1 MTVCEMN
8 KPFTP
13 RDIKSLSSTKEL
25 VYTNAERF
33 GDKPLYIYVE
43 NKEKKT
49 YTYNDNKETFDAF
62 GTALFRLGLN
72 GKAVSLCTEQH
83 PHWIASF
90 LSVIAAGGV
99 IVPLDRELLPE
110 QLAGFIKL
118 TESEAVILS
127 ARELKMLSAELS
139 DMTSVKHIIIIG
151 QDTLPEGF
159 DDERIKTFTSL
170 VEKGKELLASGDT
183 GFLDFERDNR
193 STACILFTSGTTGTS
208 KGVMLSEYN
217 ILFSTVQCC
226 RMVANDDKDVFVSV
240 LPIHHTFALT
250 TNHLSMSYLGGT
262 TFMNDSLKHTFKN
275 ITEVKP
281 TCLILVP
288 LFLETM
294 DKKIWDNIKKQGK
307 EKQVKALM
315 KMSNAMRKTGI
326 DMRKTLFEKILNSFG
341 GNLHHIIVGG
351 APLDPEI
358 IRDFDAFGITV
369 VEGYGI
375 TECCP
380 LISVNPFSKR
390 KIGSAG
396 LVADGLEARIGDP
409 NELGEGEI
417 QVRGGNVFTGYYKN
431 EEATKEAFTEDG
443 WFCTGDIGRI
453 DKDNYIYITGRKKNV
468 IIASNG
474 KNVYPE
480 ELEEYLNKSDIIK
493 EAAVIGRNTADG
505 VVITA
510 LIYPDKDVC
519 GDMDDKELYEKIFSE
534 INLINKGLPTF
545 KHITALEIRDSEFEK
560 TTTRKIKRFLL
571 K

>member
-1 MTVCEMN
+1 MKSKFV
-8 KPFTP
+8 P
-13 RDIKSLSSTKEL
+13 RDYKIPASVREL
-25 VYTNAERF
+25 VYSGAERF
-33 GDKPLYIYVE
+33 GDKPLYLYVE

-49 YTYNDNKETFDAF
+49 YSYNDHKNTFDAF
-62 GTALFRLGLN
+62 GTALFELGLN
-72 GKAVSLCTEQH
+72 GKSVSLCSDQH
-83 PHWIASF
+83 PYWVASF
-90 LSVIAAGGV
+90 LSVIGAGGV
-99 IVPLDRELLPE
+99 IVPLDRELMPD
-110 QLAGFIKL
+110 QLSAFIDM
-118 TESEAVILS
+118 TDSEALIVS
-127 ARELKMLSAELS
+127 SRELKMLSGNLGELS
-139 DMTSVKHIIIIG
+139 KVRYIIIMGPMSDEDKALDSRIVS
-151 QDTLPEGF
+151 F
-159 DDERIKTFTSL
+159 DELTELGSGLI
-170 VEKGKELLASGDT
+170 EKGDRR
-183 GFLDFERDNR
+183 FLDNERDDK
-193 STACILFTSGTTGTS
+193 SLACILFTSGTTGTS

-217 ILFSTVQCC
+217 ILFSVAQCSN
-226 RMVANDDKDVFVSV
+226 MVANDENDVFVSV

-250 TNHLSMSYLGGT
+250 TNHLAMAYIGGT

-294 DKKIWDNIKKQGK
+294 DKKIWDGIKKQGK

-315 KMSNAMRKTGI
+315 KMSNGMRKTGI

-341 GNLHHIIVGG
+341 GNLKYIIVGG
-351 APLDPEI
+351 APIDPEI
-358 IRDFDAFGITV
+358 LRDFDAFGITV

-380 LISVNPFSKR
+380 LISVNPIKWR
-390 KIGSAG
+390 KFGSAG
-396 LVADGLEARIGDP
+396 LVADGLEARIAEP
-409 NELGEGEI
+409 NEYGEGEI

-431 EEATKEAFTEDG
+431 EDATKEAFTEDG
-443 WFCTGDIGRI
+443 WFKTGDIGHI
-453 DKDNYIYITGRKKNV
+453 DKDNFVYITGRKKNV

-480 ELEEYLNKSDIIK
+480 ELEEYLSKCDIIK
-493 EAAVIGRNTADG
+493 EAAVIGRNTESG

-519 GDMDDKELYEKIFSE
+519 GNISDNELYEKIFSE

-545 KHITALEIRDSEFEK
+545 KHITAIEIRDTEFEK

>member
-1 MTVCEMN
+1 MIGLKSKFV
-8 KPFTP
+8 P
-13 RDIKSLSSTKEL
+13 RDFKTQASVKEF
-25 VYTNAERF
+25 VYSCAEKY
-33 GDKPLYIYVE
+33 GDKPLYLYLE
-43 NKEKKT
+43 NKETKS
-49 YTYNDNKETFDAF
+49 YSYNDHKRTFDAF
-62 GTALFRLGLN
+62 GTALFESGLN
-72 GKAVSLCTEQH
+72 GKTVSLCSDQH

-90 LSVIAAGGV
+90 EAVIASGGV
-99 IVPLDRELLPE
+99 IVPLDRELMPD
-110 QLAGFIKL
+110 QLSSFIDL
-118 TESEAVILS
+118 TESEAVIVS
-127 ARELKMLSAELS
+127 SRELKMLCEQLKNLDKVKYIIVIGGLS
-139 DMTSVKHIIIIG
+139 DEDKNT
-151 QDTLPEGF
+151 
-159 DDERIKTFTSL
+159 DERVVSFEEL
-170 VEKGKELLASGDT
+170 VDLGSKLLKNGDRR
-183 GFLDFERDNR
+183 FVDAVRDR
-193 STACILFTSGTTGTS
+193 KALACILFTSGTTGTS

-217 ILFSTVQCC
+217 ILFSIAQCA
-226 RMVANDDKDVFVSV
+226 RMVTNDETDVFVSV

-250 TNHLSMSYLGGT
+250 TNHLSMALIGGT
-262 TFMNDSLKHTFKN
+262 TFLNDSLKHTFKN

-294 DKKIWDNIKKQGK
+294 DKKIWDGIRKQGK
-307 EKQVKALM
+307 EKQVRSLM

-326 DMRKTLFEKILNSFG
+326 DMRKTLFAKILNSFG
-341 GNLHHIIVGG
+341 GNLRHIIVGG

-380 LISVNPFSKR
+380 LISVNPFNWR
-390 KIGSAG
+390 KFGSAG
-396 LVADGLEARIGDP
+396 LVADGLEARIADP
-409 NELGEGEI
+409 TDNGEGEI

-431 EEATKEAFTEDG
+431 LSATREAFTDDD
-443 WFCTGDIGRI
+443 WFKTGDIGYI
-453 DKDNYIYITGRKKNV
+453 DKDNFVYITGRKKNV

-480 ELEEYLNKSDIIK
+480 ELEEYLSKCDIIK
-493 EAAVIGRNTADG
+493 EAAVIGRKSDSG

-519 GDMDDKELYEKIFSE
+519 GNMTENELYEKIFSE

-545 KHITALEIRDSEFEK
+545 KHITAIEIRESEFEK

>member
-1 MTVCEMN
+1 
-8 KPFTP
+8 
-13 RDIKSLSSTKEL
+13 
-25 VYTNAERF
+25 
-33 GDKPLYIYVE
+33 
-43 NKEKKT
+43 
-49 YTYNDNKETFDAF
+49 
-62 GTALFRLGLN
+62 
-72 GKAVSLCTEQH
+72 
-83 PHWIASF
+83 
-90 LSVIAAGGV
+90 
-99 IVPLDRELLPE
+99 
-110 QLAGFIKL
+110 
-118 TESEAVILS
+118 
-127 ARELKMLSAELS
+127 
-139 DMTSVKHIIIIG
+139 
-151 QDTLPEGF
+151 
-159 DDERIKTFTSL
+159 
-170 VEKGKELLASGDT
+170 
-183 GFLDFERDNR
+183 
-193 STACILFTSGTTGTS
+193 
-208 KGVMLSEYN
+208 
-217 ILFSTVQCC
+217 
-226 RMVANDDKDVFVSV
+226 
-240 LPIHHTFALT
+240 
-250 TNHLSMSYLGGT
+250 MSYLGGT

-431 EEATKEAFTEDG
+431 EEATKEAFTDDG

-505 VVITA
+505 IVITA

-545 KHITALEIRDSEFEK
+545 KHITALEIRDREFEK

>member
-1 MTVCEMN
+1 MVSILKSKFVPRGYE
-8 KPFTP
+8 TP
-13 RDIKSLSSTKEL
+13 SSIKDYVNSC
-25 VYTNAERF
+25 ADRF
-33 GDKPLYIYVE
+33 GDKALYWYIE

-49 YTYNDNKETFDAF
+49 YTYNDHKDTVAAF
-62 GTALFRLGLN
+62 GTALFELGLN
-72 GKAVSLCTEQH
+72 GKTVSLCSDQH

-90 LSVIAAGGV
+90 LSVIASGGV

-110 QLAGFIKL
+110 QLAGFIDI
-118 TESEAVILS
+118 TDSEALIVS
-127 ARELKMLSAELS
+127 NRELKILSEQLKS
-139 DMTSVKHIIIIG
+139 LNKIKHIIVIG
-151 QDTLPEGF
+151 ESGNID
-159 DDERIKTFTSL
+159 DYCDERIVTFTSL
-170 VEKGKELLASGDT
+170 IDTGNDLLNNGDT
-183 GFLDFERDNR
+183 RYAEAQRDR
-193 STACILFTSGTTGTS
+193 DSLACIIFTSGTTGTS

-217 ILFSTVQCC
+217 ILFSIAQCS
-226 RMVANDDKDVFVSV
+226 RMVANDENDVFVSV

-250 TNHLSMSYLGGT
+250 TNHLAMAFLGGS
-262 TFMNDSLKHTFKN
+262 TFMNDSLKRTFKN

-294 DKKIWDNIKKQGK
+294 DKKIWENIRKQGK
-307 EKQVKALM
+307 EKQVRSIM
-315 KMSNAMRKTGI
+315 KMSNAMRLTGI

-341 GNLHHIIVGG
+341 GNLKHIIVGG
-351 APLDPEI
+351 APIDPEI
-358 IRDFDAFGITV
+358 IKDFDAFGVTV

-380 LISVNPFSKR
+380 LISVNPYKWR
-390 KIGSAG
+390 KFGSAG
-396 LVADGLEARIGDP
+396 LVADGLEARVADTTE
-409 NELGEGEI
+409 NGEGEI
-417 QVRGGNVFTGYYKN
+417 QVRGGNVFMGYYKN
-431 EEATKEAFTEDG
+431 EKATKDAFTDDG
-443 WFCTGDIGRI
+443 WFKTGDIGYI
-453 DKDNYIYITGRKKNV
+453 DKDNFVYITGRKKNV

-480 ELEEYLNKSDIIK
+480 ELEEYLNKCDIIK
-493 EAAVIGRNTADG
+493 EAAIIGRKTDAG

-519 GDMDDKELYEKIFSE
+519 GNMNEKELYEKIFSE

-545 KHITALEIRDSEFEK
+545 KHITSIEIRDSEFEK

>member
-1 MTVCEMN
+1 MKKT
-8 KPFTP
+8 FTP
-13 RDIKSLSSTKEL
+13 RDIRSLDSVKDL

-33 GDKPLYIYVE
+33 GDKSLYVYIE
-43 NKEKKT
+43 NKEQLT
-49 YTYNDNKETFDAF
+49 YSYNEHKDVFNAF
-62 GTALFRLGLN
+62 GTALFELGLN
-72 GKAVSLCTEQH
+72 EKKISLCSDQH
-83 PHWIASF
+83 PHWVASF

-110 QLAGFIKL
+110 QLAGFINI

-127 ARELKMLSAELS
+127 TRELKLLSSCLK
-139 DMTSVKHIIIIG
+139 DLHTVKHIIIIG
-151 QDTLPEGF
+151 PYDIPE
-159 DDERIKTFTSL
+159 DINDERLVQFSSL
-170 VEKGKELLASGDT
+170 VEKGKALIEEGDT
-183 GFLDFERDNR
+183 RFLDYQRNNTDL
-193 STACILFTSGTTGTS
+193 ACILFTSGTTGTS

-217 ILFSTVQCC
+217 LMFSVVQCS
-226 RMVANDDKDVFVSV
+226 RMVDIGDNDTFVSV

-250 TNHLSMSYLGGT
+250 TNHLAMSYIGGT

-275 ITEVKP
+275 ITETKP

-294 DKKIWDNIKKQGK
+294 DKKIWEGIRKQNK
-307 EKQVKALM
+307 EKQVRRLM
-315 KMSNAMRKTGI
+315 TMSNGMRHAGI

-341 GNLHHIIVGG
+341 GNLNQIVVGG
-351 APLDPEI
+351 APLDPGI
-358 IRDFDAFGITV
+358 IRDFDAFGVTV

-380 LISVNPFSKR
+380 LISVNPHDWR
-390 KIGSAG
+390 KFGSAG
-396 LVADGLEARIGDP
+396 IVADGLEAKISEP
-409 NELGEGEI
+409 NEAGEGEI
-417 QVRGGNVFTGYYKN
+417 LVRGGNVFMGYYKN
-431 EEATKEAFTEDG
+431 EEATKDAFTEDG
-443 WFCTGDIGRI
+443 WFRTGDIGYL
-453 DKDNYIYITGRKKNV
+453 DKDNFVYITGRKKNV

-480 ELEEYLNKSDIIK
+480 ELEEYLNKCEIIK
-493 EAAVIGRNTADG
+493 EAVVIGRNSDDG

-519 GDMDDKELYEKIFSE
+519 GDINDNELYEKIFSE

-545 KHITALEIRDSEFEK
+545 KHITAIEIRDREFEK

>member
-1 MTVCEMN
+1 M
-8 KPFTP
+8 KKAFTP
-13 RDIKSLSSTKEL
+13 RDIRSLDSVKDL

-33 GDKPLYIYVE
+33 GDKPLYIYLQ
-43 NKEKKT
+43 NKEQIT
-49 YTYNDNKETFDAF
+49 YTYNEHKEIFDAF
-62 GTALFRLGLN
+62 GTALFELGLN
-72 GKAVSLCTEQH
+72 DKKVALCSDQH
-83 PHWIASF
+83 PHWVASF

-110 QLAGFIKL
+110 QLAGFINI

-127 ARELKMLSAELS
+127 VRELKLLSGCLS
-139 DMTSVKHIIIIG
+139 DMPTVKRIIIIG
-151 QDTLPEGF
+151 PYDIPEDIN
-159 DDERIKTFTSL
+159 DDRIVSFNEL
-170 VEKGKELLASGDT
+170 VEKGKALIANGDT
-183 GFLDFERDNR
+183 RFLDFQRNGKDL
-193 STACILFTSGTTGTS
+193 SCILFTSGTTGTS

-217 ILFSTVQCC
+217 LMFSVVQCS
-226 RMVANDDKDVFVSV
+226 RMVANDENDVFVSV

-250 TNHLSMSYLGGT
+250 TNHLAMSYIGGT

-275 ITEVKP
+275 ITETKP

-294 DKKIWDNIKKQGK
+294 DKKIWDNIRKQGK
-307 EKQVKALM
+307 EKQVRALM
-315 KMSNAMRKTGI
+315 KMSNGMRHAGI

-341 GNLHHIIVGG
+341 GNLKHVIVGG

-380 LISVNPFSKR
+380 LISVNPYNCR
-390 KIGSAG
+390 KFGSAG
-396 LVADGLEARIGDP
+396 LVADGLEAKIDEP
-409 NELGEGEI
+409 NEAGEGEI
-417 QVRGGNVFTGYYKN
+417 LVRGGNVFMGYYKN
-431 EEATKEAFTEDG
+431 EEATKDAFTEDG
-443 WFCTGDIGRI
+443 WFRTGDIGYI
-453 DKDNYIYITGRKKNV
+453 DKDNFVYITGRKKNV

-480 ELEEYLNKSDIIK
+480 ELEEYLNKCGIIK
-493 EAAVIGRNTADG
+493 EAVVIGRNSDEG

-519 GDMDDKELYEKIFSE
+519 GDIDENELYEKIFSE

-545 KHITALEIRDSEFEK
+545 KHITAIEIRDSEFEK